1 VFAPLF
7 TASGLDALVRCA
19 GSATLPTVEEDVR
32 DDSLAVA
39 GTATHDRMLRSGGL
53 PLNLEQWVTHDG
65 QFCRP
70 FYEVRFLVDFSDP
83 SSVRN
88 ISAGADGRS
97 AVLIGERYGVASPRC
112 SAGTCDAFAYLI
124 DGGKIYLRVPDL
136 KTGAGQAAGRLPPPA
151 ESWQLRYYALAILL
165 WLGWPDKLALGSCEV
180 AFWVRDSEAGPDAW
194 RIDAAA
200 LSDEL
205 LRDSLAQ
212 LHELTVKLT
221 SRPSSLWSEGPWCAS
236 CTKFRACPVQ
246 QSPIRKLGIAMAGRI
261 DEAAVRQ
268 VAESVGTAK
277 RLVAQ
282 AETVL
287 DRYVA
292 RYGPL
297 SLTGGS
303 VLHRVRETRQNLT
316 VEALPVLRT
325 LLTDEQYREAVRE
338 ETSQARLIQ
347 AVGNADASR
356 LLAHLRDVPGAIEE
370 TVTFRLRERRGRK
383 D

>member
-1 VFAPLF
+1 
-7 TASGLDALVRCA
+7 
-19 GSATLPTVEEDVR
+19 
-32 DDSLAVA
+32 
-39 GTATHDRMLRSGGL
+39 
-53 PLNLEQWVTHDG
+53 
-65 QFCRP
+65 
-70 FYEVRFLVDFSDP
+70 
-83 SSVRN
+83 
-88 ISAGADGRS
+88 
-97 AVLIGERYGVASPRC
+97 
-112 SAGTCDAFAYLI
+112 
-124 DGGKIYLRVPDL
+124 
-136 KTGAGQAAGRLPPPA
+136 
-151 ESWQLRYYALAILL
+151 
-165 WLGWPDKLALGSCEV
+165 
-180 AFWVRDSEAGPDAW
+180 
-194 RIDAAA
+194 
-200 LSDEL
+200 
-205 LRDSLAQ
+205 
-212 LHELTVKLT
+212 
-221 SRPSSLWSEGPWCAS
+221 
-236 CTKFRACPVQ
+236 VQ